1 MSINDLNK
9 FLAEE
14 LQEPLAIVCHDAGA
28 TNYILAWLHF
38 YSKANQGKSINWR
51 LVLQGPALRIW
62 RDNPIVGVTL
72 VPDVK
77 IALNGARAL
86 LSGTGWATDLEMG
99 ARETAS
105 ILGVPSIAVLDHWVN
120 YKERFIRGQVLS
132 LPQQIWVADQYAFEE
147 AQRQLPG
154 IMIKMLPNIYLQ
166 NTVAEIQSL
175 TDQKDVLYLLEPIRS
190 AWSKNIMGGEF
201 DALDFFIA
209 NRHLVDNGQ
218 ATKIRLRPHPSDVF
232 GKYNHWISLNRNLGV
247 CLDESSTLS
256 EAISNAKWVVGAET
270 FGMVVALEAGR
281 TVMSTLPPYAHNC
294 RLPHQGILRLR
305 EMLNT

>member
-132 LPQQIWVADQYAFEE
+132 LPQQIW
-147 AQRQLPG
+147 G
-154 IMIKMLPNIYLQ
+154 
-166 NTVAEIQSL
+166 
-175 TDQKDVLYLLEPIRS
+175 
-190 AWSKNIMGGEF
+190 
-201 DALDFFIA
+201 
-209 NRHLVDNGQ
+209 
-218 ATKIRLRPHPSDVF
+218 
-232 GKYNHWISLNRNLGV
+232 
-247 CLDESSTLS
+247 
-256 EAISNAKWVVGAET
+256 
-270 FGMVVALEAGR
+270 
-281 TVMSTLPPYAHNC
+281 C
-294 RLPHQGILRLR
+294 RLGYCVSNIVVSYYARSSGISYSHTSITHCTFELR
-305 EMLNT
+305 